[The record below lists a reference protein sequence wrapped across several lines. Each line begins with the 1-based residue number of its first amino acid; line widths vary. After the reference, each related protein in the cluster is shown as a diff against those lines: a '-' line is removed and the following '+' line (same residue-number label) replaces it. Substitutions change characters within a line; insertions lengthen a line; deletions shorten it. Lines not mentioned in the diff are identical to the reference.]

1 MITSGVK
8 RGTAEL
14 AVLSVL
20 HDGPLHGY
28 ELARRIEQQTDGA
41 LRFTLAA
48 LYPMLYRMEQQ
59 RWIRGSWETS
69 ANGRRRRCYRLTPAG
84 KKKLSPLRREWGG
97 LFCALR
103 GVAKVAHASLA
114 KTGSPAALRSRA
126 RSRGKGRSPHGT
138 RGAPGRVLR

>member
-1 MITSGVK
+1 MIGSGIK

-20 HDGPLHGY
+20 QDGPLHGY
-28 ELARRIEQQTDGA
+28 ELARRIEQQTNGA

-69 ANGRRRRCYRLTPAG
+69 RSEEHTSELQSHSDLVCRLLLEKKKPNPSRNPAG
-84 KKKLSPLRREWGG
+84 L
-97 LFCALR
+97 
-103 GVAKVAHASLA
+103 
-114 KTGSPAALRSRA
+114 
-126 RSRGKGRSPHGT
+126 
-138 RGAPGRVLR
+138 

>member
-1 MITSGVK
+1 MIGSRIK

-14 AVLSVL
+14 AALSVL
-20 HDGPLHGY
+20 QDGALHGY

-59 RWIRGSWETS
+59 RWIRGTWETG

-84 KKKLSPLRREWGG
+84 KKKLSPLRAEWLE
-97 LFCALR
+97 LFNALR
-103 GVAKVAHASLA
+103 RLTKVTHA
-114 KTGSPAALRSRA
+114 
-126 RSRGKGRSPHGT
+126 
-138 RGAPGRVLR
+138 